1 MIKKFLIKNNNNDDE
16 KTSKNEINEEWATW
30 LKV

>member
-16 KTSKNEINEEWATW
+16 KTSKNEINEE
-30 LKV
+30 